1 MFAIV
6 PSATITEFDIAP
18 AGQYLLRTPRGRFVL
33 SGSAVDLIRV
43 LEGASS
49 VEALDKPRDEI
60 ERLKAFLGSHIL
72 PTGVFGDVDVL
83 GNATPAS
90 SAGPR
95 RPAYAPGVRP
105 LLALTSISR
114 STEALKHLFRPGL
127 AQFLVGASVVAHAA
141 FFWAHRQIA
150 WEQVS
155 TEAYALAGLLCF
167 LTLPFHELGHGAACR
182 HYGTPHGAL
191 GFALYYVFPRFYTD
205 TSETWSLGRWQRV
218 VVDLGGVYF
227 QLLAATVFALAYLA
241 TGQAAWGPAVWMV
254 DVSILYNLKPYL
266 RVDGYWILTDIVGIL
281 DPYQRVKEYLKHL
294 FSRGDLAPGP
304 LPMLSRVSPWLRWFT
319 VGYVTVVGALSVWVI
334 AYFIWKTVTVV
345 MPSYPGVLGSLV
357 FGPRPDGLLHQAL
370 KALGQTVLLGT
381 FSIFVWSEGRRLWR
395 WLSTAMSRGRPLA
408 DLAGNP

>member
-6 PSATITEFDIAP
+6 PSASITEFDIVP

-49 VEALDKPRDEI
+49 VEALDKPREEI
-60 ERLKAFLGSHIL
+60 ERLKAFLSAHIL

-83 GNATPAS
+83 GNVAPA
-90 SAGPR
+90 AGPR
-95 RPAYAPGVRP
+95 RSAYAQGVTQ
-105 LLALTSISR
+105 LVALTSISR
-114 STEALKHLFRPGL
+114 STETLKHLFRPGL
-127 AQFLVGASVVAHAA
+127 ALSLVSASIVAHAA
-141 FFWAHRQIA
+141 FFWAHRHIA

-155 TEAYALAGLLCF
+155 PEAYAVAGLLCF

-182 HYGTPHGAL
+182 YYGTRHGAM
-191 GFALYYVFPRFYTD
+191 GFAMYYVFPRFYTD

-227 QLLAATVFALAYLA
+227 QLLAATVFALMFLA

-266 RVDGYWILTDIVGIL
+266 RVDGYWILTDIAGIL

-294 FSRGDLAPGP
+294 FARQGVAPGP

-319 VGYVTVVGALSVWVI
+319 VGYVTLVGALSVWVI
-334 AYFIWKTVTVV
+334 AFFMWKTVTVV

-357 FGPRPDGLLHQAL
+357 RGPRPDGLLHQVL

-381 FSIFVWSEGRRLWR
+381 FSIFVWNEAGRLWR
-395 WLSTAMSRGRPLA
+395 YASRRGAHTQSLA
-408 DLAGNP
+408 RG